1 MRDDPLAWKLQMVAK
16 RSVREWCSSRQLT
29 ELWKTSPRAG
39 PPATLLMDTR
49 RSVVKLCSNRPKTSN
64 ERAATVRKSGPP
76 AIVVAAVIDIAT
88 SPRSRSLPADLRL
101 NSSLELLLL
110 CLAPHHLMSGEEHL
124 R

>member
-1 MRDDPLAWKLQMVAK
+1 MRDDPLAWKLQMAAK
-16 RSVREWCSSRQLT
+16 RSVREWCSSR
-29 ELWKTSPRAG
+29 
-39 PPATLLMDTR
+39 TLLMDTR
-49 RSVVKLCSNRPKTSN
+49 RSVGKLCSNRPKTSN

-88 SPRSRSLPADLRL
+88 PPRSRSLPADLRL